1 MNISLVELFFCVSER
16 IWYIFFSAP
25 TLYQLLIT
33 LAPAGSSNRL
43 ETNVFF
49 LEYEKEITKKRS
61 KGTHWMHDVLMT
73 ICLLRF
79 YYTDSQI
86 NKLK

>member
-1 MNISLVELFFCVSER
+1 MNISLVELFFVCLRE
-16 IWYIFFSAP
+16 YDIFFSAP

-49 LEYEKEITKKRS
+49 LEYEKEITKKGV
-61 KGTHWMHDVLMT
+61 KKHTGCMT
-73 ICLLRF
+73 FSWLSV
-79 YYTDSQI
+79 Y
-86 NKLK
+86 